1 MYTVNTEEKATS
13 ILTNEAKES
22 FKMAATLKNDYLM
35 LGAIKD
41 NDLIAAEFKKHRK
54 CYREYTRLLFVFRC

>member
-1 MYTVNTEEKATS
+1 
-13 ILTNEAKES
+13 
-22 FKMAATLKNDYLM
+22 MAATLKNDYLM

-54 CYREYTRLLFVFRC
+54 CYREYISMSKLLARKNF

>member
-1 MYTVNTEEKATS
+1 
-13 ILTNEAKES
+13 
-22 FKMAATLKNDYLM
+22 MAATLKNDYLM

-54 CYREYTRLLFVFRC
+54 CYREYISMLKLLARKNF